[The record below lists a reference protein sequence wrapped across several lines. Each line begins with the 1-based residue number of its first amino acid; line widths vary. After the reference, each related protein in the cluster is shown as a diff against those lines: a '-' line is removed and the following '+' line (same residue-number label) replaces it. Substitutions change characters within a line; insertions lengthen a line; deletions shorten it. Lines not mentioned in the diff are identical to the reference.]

1 MDCDVMLI
9 VRDILAALTCLIFS
23 IFFQLFNFSCT
34 FCLFIGIIYL
44 MEQDWHK
51 IKQDR
56 VKNSEL

>member
-1 MDCDVMLI
+1 MLI

-44 MEQDWHK
+44 MEQD
-51 IKQDR
+51 
-56 VKNSEL
+56 